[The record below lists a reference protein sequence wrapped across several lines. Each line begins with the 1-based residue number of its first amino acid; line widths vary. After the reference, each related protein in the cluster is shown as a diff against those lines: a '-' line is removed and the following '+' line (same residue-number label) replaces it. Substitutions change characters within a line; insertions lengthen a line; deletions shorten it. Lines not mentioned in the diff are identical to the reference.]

1 MNLFTIPSDRMQATN
16 LPSNAP
22 VQASHI
28 QVRET
33 PEGAVW
39 LTIDRPEK
47 HNALARQVL
56 LDLATQVRSFG
67 QQAHVRY
74 IVITGTGDQYFA
86 AGGDLRELSTVRDEQ
101 AVQDM
106 MTDAFVSLQAI
117 RQCPV
122 PVIAVLNG
130 NAIGGG
136 GELAA
141 ACDMRLMASHA
152 HIGYIQARL
161 AITSAWGGGPD
172 LFKLV
177 GPARA
182 MRMMTRC
189 ELIDA
194 HTAQIWGLAD
204 AILSDGTDGA
214 DIHAFLKP
222 LNHCSTHVLRGIK
235 AQAMAA
241 RSNASWAEHRDIEQQ
256 HLMRTWLHDDHWAAA
271 EKLLK
276 KSNA

>member
-1 MNLFTIPSDRMQATN
+1 MN
-16 LPSNAP
+16 PSNSSSP
-22 VQASHI
+22 DQSSQIQA
-28 QVRET
+28 RET

-39 LTIDRPEK
+39 LTINRAEK

-56 LDLATQVRSFG
+56 LDLASQVRGFG

-74 IVITGTGDQYFA
+74 IVITGAGDKYFA
-86 AGGDLRELSTVRDEQ
+86 AGGDLRELSKVRDEP

-106 MTDAFVSLQAI
+106 MKDAFGSLQAI

-122 PVIAVLNG
+122 PVIALLNG
-130 NAIGGG
+130 DAIGGG

-152 HIGYIQARL
+152 RIGYIQAKL
-161 AITSAWGGGPD
+161 GITSAWGGGPD
-172 LFKLV
+172 LFKLI

-194 HTAQIWGLAD
+194 PTAQAWGLAD
-204 AILSDGTDGA
+204 AILADGPNGA
-214 DIHAFLKP
+214 DIAAFLKP
-222 LNHCSTHVLRGIK
+222 LNHCSRLVLRGIK
-235 AQAMAA
+235 APAMAA
-241 RSNASWAEHRDIEQQ
+241 RTNASWSEHRDIEQQ
-256 HLMRTWLHDDHWAAA
+256 HLVRTWLHDDHWTAA
-271 EKLLK
+271 EKLLQK
-276 KSNA
+276 TNS